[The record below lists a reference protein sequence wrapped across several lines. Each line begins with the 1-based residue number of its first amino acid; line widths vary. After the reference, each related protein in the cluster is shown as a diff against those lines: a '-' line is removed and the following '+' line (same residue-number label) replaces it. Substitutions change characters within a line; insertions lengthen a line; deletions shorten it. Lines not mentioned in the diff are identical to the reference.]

1 MSYIWQLLGQDPSRF
16 DELVKEYSED
26 PSKSANG
33 GRFKNVKRNDMVA
46 NFEKVAFELQNP
58 GDISAPTETPYGY
71 HIIRL
76 NEKMPGEIPPF
87 ESVKE
92 QAMKQ
97 AQVEYV
103 EEYRVKYLRQLLAEN
118 IVLQDGA
125 AEDLAKR
132 YFGENLELAPDF
144 SED

>member
-1 MSYIWQLLGQDPSRF
+1 
-16 DELVKEYSED
+16 
-26 PSKSANG
+26 
-33 GRFKNVKRNDMVA
+33 MVA
-46 NFEKVAFELQNP
+46 NFEKVSFELQNP
-58 GDISAPTETPYGY
+58 GDISAPTQTPYGY

-76 NEKMPGEIPPF
+76 NKKMPGQIPPF
-87 ESVKE
+87 EVVKK
-92 QAMKQ
+92 QAMEK
-97 AQVEYV
+97 AHVEYL
-103 EEYRVKYLRQLLAEN
+103 EEYRVKYLRQLLDEN